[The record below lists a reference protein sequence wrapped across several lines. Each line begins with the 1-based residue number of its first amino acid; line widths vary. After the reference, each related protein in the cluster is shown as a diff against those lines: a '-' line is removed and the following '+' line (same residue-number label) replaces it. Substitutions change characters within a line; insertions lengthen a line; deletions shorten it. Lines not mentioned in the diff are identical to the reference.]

1 MVVED
6 ARENYSHIYPRWD
19 IAFACV
25 FDYTDSQE
33 DSTIGLAREQLLGT
47 LITIAPVIGT
57 ARVVSAAGHGIGC
70 PLVSVECME
79 AA

>member
-1 MVVED
+1 MVVEH
-6 ARENYSHIYPRWD
+6 ARENYPHIYPRWD

-33 DSTIGLAREQLLGT
+33 DCPVSLAREQLLGT

-70 PLVSVECME
+70 PLESVECME

>member
-6 ARENYSHIYPRWD
+6 ERENYSHIYPRWD
-19 IAFACV
+19 IAFARV

-47 LITIAPVIGT
+47 LITIATVIGT
-57 ARVVSAAGHGIGC
+57 ARVVSAAGHDIDC
-70 PLVSVECME
+70 QIVSVECME

>member
-6 ARENYSHIYPRWD
+6 ARENYPHIYPRWD

-33 DSTIGLAREQLLGT
+33 DCPVGLAREQLLGT
-47 LITIAPVIGT
+47 RDYDRACDRDYTRRLGRR
-57 ARVVSAAGHGIGC
+57 ARHRLSA
-70 PLVSVECME
+70 
-79 AA
+79 